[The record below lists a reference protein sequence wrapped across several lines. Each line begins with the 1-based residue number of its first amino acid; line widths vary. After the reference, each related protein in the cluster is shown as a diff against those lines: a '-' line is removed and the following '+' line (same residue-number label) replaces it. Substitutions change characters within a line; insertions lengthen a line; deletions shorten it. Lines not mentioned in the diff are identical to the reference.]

1 MGSTF
6 VSCRFVGINCGS
18 VRIQLAVY
26 RLSLRLPNV
35 NRPLP
40 ATLLATSKRWDT
52 FVKERSGGNGSVVGL
67 PEQVV
72 VAFAAG

>member
-1 MGSTF
+1 MLQYVMMAMQKTPPKTMTLAMDGA
-6 VSCRFVGINCGS
+6 VGNQQKC
-18 VRIQLAVY
+18 
-26 RLSLRLPNV
+26 P
-35 NRPLP
+35 
-40 ATLLATSKRWDT
+40 T